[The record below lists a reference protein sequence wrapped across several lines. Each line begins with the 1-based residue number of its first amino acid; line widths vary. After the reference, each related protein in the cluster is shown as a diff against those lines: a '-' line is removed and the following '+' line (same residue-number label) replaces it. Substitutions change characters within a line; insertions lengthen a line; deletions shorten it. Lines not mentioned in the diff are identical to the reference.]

1 MSTRPSRCL
10 RSRPKSS
17 AREIRIIDRAWR
29 LIPILT
35 PLSVREGVMTNIYAP
50 IMRAL
55 VAVALI
61 VATATL
67 MFVAVS
73 TVRAGTALAPVII

>member
-1 MSTRPSRCL
+1 M
-10 RSRPKSS
+10 
-17 AREIRIIDRAWR
+17 
-29 LIPILT
+29 
-35 PLSVREGVMTNIYAP
+35 MTNIYAP

-67 MFVAVS
+67 MFVAFN
-73 TVRAGTALAPVII
+73 TVWAGTALAPVII